1 MDTLTAVVIED
12 NPDINLLIST
22 VLKKS
27 GFTVHT
33 AATGPEG
40 VKAALATNPSLI
52 TTDMD
57 LPGFDGLELIRRI
70 RTFSDAPIMIIS
82 ANDDSRDIE
91 IGLFAGADQYLVK
104 PFRPRIL
111 QAQAEALLRRPVAE
125 PAPRRQEGG

>member
-12 NPDINLLIST
+12 DPDVSLLIST
-22 VLKKS
+22 VLQRS

-40 VKAALATNPSLI
+40 VDVARDANASLV
-52 TTDMD
+52 TTDMN
-57 LPGFDGLELIRRI
+57 LPGFDGLEVIRRI
-70 RTFSDAPIMIIS
+70 RNFSGVPIMIIS

-111 QAQAEALLRRPVAE
+111 QAHAEALLRRPA
-125 PAPRRQEGG
+125 